1 MPVSNHNHKVYPR
14 ELIFQRH
21 PQLLSVIKGTDPW
34 DVYDSIKEI
43 GSGTYG
49 HVYKAKQKAS
59 GTYAAMKSVRIDP
72 ADDLKTILTELYVLK
87 DCHHPNIVEFFGA
100 FLTDSRACSH
110 ASLWIAMEYCGG
122 KSLQDIYATTRRPFE
137 EATIAFVMRETLRG
151 LAHMHTKQQIHRDV
165 KGANIL
171 LTKSGCVKLAD
182 FGISAQISETIGKR
196 MSFIGTPYWMAPEV
210 ADVRRK
216 GGYDERCDTWAAG
229 ITAIEL
235 AELEPPM
242 FSLHPM
248 KALQLLASSRYRP
261 PKLKEKSSW
270 SASFHEFLKTALRLS
285 PKSRPTAQELLG
297 HQFLASQDLGE
308 HLTRALL
315 VQFREDCRRYQ
326 GFVGGGGGAGVYAE
340 LLGRTSPPV
349 EDVDTSS
356 ASAGAVGGGAAPRA
370 VEEAMTPTEDSIR
383 VGWPANGG
391 GGGVGAAMVADGNGV
406 GIEDDCK
413 ACAAS
418 SPTEASGTLTGPPK
432 RSASAEDL
440 MDSNALL
447 VQRLRQRKFN
457 DKRAWF
463 CGDTQPTIL
472 ASCNGDT
479 STLTNSNPVA
489 AVEPAPPT
497 PPSTPTQQ
505 HPSTPLLPR
514 PKSEP
519 NQELPTQIMAVNQLL
534 HQHQCSDPI
543 AAQPPHR
550 PLRLGSGLSKIF
562 DDCPLKINAVA
573 KWTSPRNESVLLIG
587 ANEGIYSLSL
597 NQRLQAAPAMV
608 LLVRQ
613 RCLWLFVY
621 RGVLVSLSGRHP
633 QLYRHDLSLLFPAD
647 SRSRLKGRVAMR
659 LANNPPSAKI
669 PRTKGC
675 MRVSARK
682 HPETAERWLAC
693 AMPDSVLLLQ
703 WDNGRRNFL
712 EYKCLQ
718 CPDLPQ
724 PLLTFEL
731 FVRSGYKLPFVCVG
745 VLQGRNEACVRFRL
759 LDLNRLDG
767 LVELWPA
774 DPAGLDEEVETTCV
788 SQLDLSSVLVC
799 HSNQARLFHPANGRS
814 LGGAVSLSFT
824 IENALSLED
833 RAVVCFYKHGFQA
846 RCFDSELTKTANNDT
861 DLLHSF
867 DDPDHVYRFVGVAGP
882 NPVLERRPV
891 HDPMASCDLL
901 LIVGCG
907 HARADPVA

>member
-391 GGGVGAAMVADGNGV
+391 GGGVGAAM
-406 GIEDDCK
+406 
-413 ACAAS
+413 
-418 SPTEASGTLTGPPK
+418 
-432 RSASAEDL
+432 ASAQRWSP
-440 MDSNALL
+440 MVTALALKTTARLEVETEKIQRQASL
-447 VQRLRQRKFN
+447 VLR
-457 DKRAWF
+457 
-463 CGDTQPTIL
+463 
-472 ASCNGDT
+472 
-479 STLTNSNPVA
+479 
-489 AVEPAPPT
+489 
-497 PPSTPTQQ
+497 
-505 HPSTPLLPR
+505 
-514 PKSEP
+514 
-519 NQELPTQIMAVNQLL
+519 
-534 HQHQCSDPI
+534 CSDPI

-774 DPAGLDEEVETTCV
+774 DPAGLDEE
-788 SQLDLSSVLVC
+788 LDLSSVLVC